1 MSFKLP
7 YYSSLHIIII
17 VEDKI
22 MMNNMKITN
31 LQTHTFLLGSGFVF
45 PLGSGFV
52 FPFVSGFVFPF
63 ESGLVF
69 QLGSGFVFP
78 LGSGLGLVPL

>member
-22 MMNNMKITN
+22 IMNNMKITN
-31 LQTHTFLLGSGFVF
+31 LQIHTFLLGFGFVFVFESGFVF
-45 PLGSGFV
+45 P
-52 FPFVSGFVFPF
+52 
-63 ESGLVF
+63 
-69 QLGSGFVFP
+69 LGSGFVFP

>member
-22 MMNNMKITN
+22 IMNNMKITN
-31 LQTHTFLLGSGFVF
+31 LQIHTFLLGFVF
-45 PLGSGFV
+45 A
-52 FPFVSGFVFPF
+52 F
-63 ESGLVF
+63 E
-69 QLGSGFVFP
+69 SGFVFP

>member
-17 VEDKI
+17 IEDKI
-22 MMNNMKITN
+22 IMNNMKITN
-31 LQTHTFLLGSGFVF
+31 LQIHTFLLGFGFVFAFESGFVF
-45 PLGSGFV
+45 P
-52 FPFVSGFVFPF
+52 
-63 ESGLVF
+63 
-69 QLGSGFVFP
+69 LGSGFVFP

>member
-17 VEDKI
+17 LEDKI
-22 MMNNMKITN
+22 IMNNMKITN
-31 LQTHTFLLGSGFVF
+31 LQMHTFLLGSGFIF
-45 PLGSGFV
+45 PLG
-52 FPFVSGFVFPF
+52 SGFVFPF

-69 QLGSGFVFP
+69 PLGSGFVFP

>member
-45 PLGSGFV
+45 P
-52 FPFVSGFVFPF
+52 FVSGFVFPF

>member
-22 MMNNMKITN
+22 IMNNMKITN
-31 LQTHTFLLGSGFVF
+31 LQIHTFLLGF
-45 PLGSGFV
+45 
-52 FPFVSGFVFPF
+52 GFVFPF

-69 QLGSGFVFP
+69 PLGSGFVFP
-78 LGSGLGLVPL
+78 LRSGLGLVPL